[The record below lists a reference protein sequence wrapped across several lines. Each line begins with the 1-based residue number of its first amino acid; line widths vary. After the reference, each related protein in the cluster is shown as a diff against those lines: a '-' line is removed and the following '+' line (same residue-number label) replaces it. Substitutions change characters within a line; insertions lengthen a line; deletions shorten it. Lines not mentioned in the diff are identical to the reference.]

1 MAAYMQYTA
10 AFVQQIDAVQHFPAE
25 DIHFPVERQRWEFF
39 AGFYIMLHFF
49 EYPGA
54 SEAGT
59 SDHDGIYPIE
69 VKTFFGTLRCGY
81 ISIADDRN
89 MYARILLYL
98 AYQGPIRFT
107 GIHLCTCASVDG

>member
-49 EYPGA
+49 EYPGRPKLARPIMMA
-54 SEAGT
+54 ST
-59 SDHDGIYPIE
+59 P
-69 VKTFFGTLRCGY
+69 
-81 ISIADDRN
+81 
-89 MYARILLYL
+89 
-98 AYQGPIRFT
+98 
-107 GIHLCTCASVDG
+107 